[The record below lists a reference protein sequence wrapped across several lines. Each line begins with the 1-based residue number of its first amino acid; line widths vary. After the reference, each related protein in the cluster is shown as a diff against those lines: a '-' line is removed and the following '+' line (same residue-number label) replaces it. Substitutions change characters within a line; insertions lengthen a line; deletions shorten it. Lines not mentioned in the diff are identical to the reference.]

1 MINLVKFYITTPIY
15 YVNDKPHLG
24 HFYTTLVAD
33 VLARWHRLKGEEVF
47 FLTGT
52 DENSQK
58 SVKAA
63 EKMGK
68 DVKQYVDEMASLWKE
83 TWEKLNI
90 SFDDFIRTTEERHK
104 KAVYEFLRRVME
116 KGDIYKGKY
125 VGYYCVDCEA
135 FLTKSDLVDDKCPI
149 HKKEPI
155 ILEEENWFFAASKYK
170 QVLLDYIEK
179 NPDFIQ
185 PEARKNEVLNY
196 INTGFGDIS
205 ISRQTQKWGIPF
217 PNDPSQVVYVWFD
230 ALINYLSGIG
240 FGYDEE
246 KFNKFWPAD
255 VHLVGK
261 DIIKFHCAIWPAMLM
276 SAGIPLP
283 KRVYAHGFWTVK
295 GEKMSKSLGN
305 VIDPLELAKKYPL
318 DAIRYF
324 LIRQV
329 SFGEDGDFS
338 EEALIERLN
347 NELADELGN
356 LVNRILTLAERF
368 DGEIKGRPELE
379 RELRLKEIERY
390 MENFR
395 IDLALA
401 EIWNFVRACNRY
413 INEKEVWKLEG
424 EELAN
429 ALYNLIEGL
438 RILSILLYP
447 FLPETSEKIRKML
460 GIEEKMYLKDCKF
473 GEFKWNPKKGEI
485 LFKKAKLNS

>member
-1 MINLVKFYITTPIY
+1 MVVNLEKKFYVTTPIY

-24 HFYTTLVAD
+24 HFYTTLIAD
-33 VLARWHRLKGEEVF
+33 VLARWHRLKGEDVF

-58 SVKAA
+58 NVKAA
-63 EKMGK
+63 EKVGK
-68 DVKQYVDEMASLWKE
+68 DVKEYVDEMAEIWKNTWKE
-83 TWEKLNI
+83 LNI

-104 KAVYEFLRRVME
+104 KAVYEFFKRVFE

-135 FLTKSDLVDDKCPI
+135 FLTKSDLVDGKCPI

-155 ILEEENWFFAASKYK
+155 ILEEENYFFRASKYK
-170 QVLLDYIEK
+170 EALLKYIEDH
-179 NPDFIQ
+179 PDFIL
-185 PEARKNEVLNY
+185 PEKRKEEVINY
-196 INTGFGDIS
+196 IKTAFNDIS

-217 PNDPSQVVYVWFD
+217 PNDNSQVVYVWFD

-246 KFNKFWPAD
+246 KFKKFWPAN

-276 SAGIPLP
+276 SANLPLP
-283 KRVYAHGFWTVK
+283 KHVYAHGFWTVK

-305 VIDPLELAKKYPL
+305 VINPIELAKKYPL

-329 SFGEDGDFS
+329 PFGEDGDFS
-338 EEALIERLN
+338 EEALIERIN
-347 NELADELGN
+347 NELANDLGN
-356 LVNRILTLAERF
+356 LVNRVLSLAERF
-368 DGEIKGRPELE
+368 KGEIKGKPELDE
-379 RELRLKEIERY
+379 RLKLKEIDEY

-395 IDLALA
+395 VDLALN
-401 EIWNFVRACNRY
+401 EIWNFVKECNKY
-413 INEKEVWKLEG
+413 INEKEVWKLKG
-424 EELAN
+424 EELSN
-429 ALYNLIEGL
+429 ALYNLLESL
-438 RILSILLYP
+438 RIISILLYP
-447 FLPETSEKIRKML
+447 FLPETSEKIRKQL
-460 GIEEKMYLKDCKF
+460 GIEEKQTIEDCKF
-473 GEFKWNPKKGEI
+473 KEWRWKPKKGEI
-485 LFKKAKLNS
+485 LFKKIKA

>member
-1 MINLVKFYITTPIY
+1 M
-15 YVNDKPHLG
+15 
-24 HFYTTLVAD
+24 
-33 VLARWHRLKGEEVF
+33 E
-47 FLTGT
+47 
-52 DENSQK
+52 
-58 SVKAA
+58 
-63 EKMGK
+63 
-68 DVKQYVDEMASLWKE
+68 E
-83 TWEKLNI
+83 TWKKLNI

-104 KAVYEFLRRVME
+104 KAVYEFFRRVME

-135 FLTKSDLVDDKCPI
+135 FLTKSDLVDGKCPI

-155 ILEEENWFFAASKYK
+155 LLEEENWFFAASKYK
-170 QVLLDYIEK
+170 QALLDYIEK
-179 NPDFIQ
+179 HPDFIQ

-205 ISRQTQKWGIPF
+205 ISRQSQKWGIPF

-246 KFNKFWPAD
+246 KFKKFWPAD

-276 SAGIPLP
+276 SAGLPLP
-283 KRVYAHGFWTVK
+283 KHVYAHGFWTVK

-305 VIDPLELAKKYPL
+305 VVDPVKLTEKYPL

-329 SFGEDGDFS
+329 PFGEDGDFS
-338 EEALIERLN
+338 EEALVERLN

-356 LVNRILTLAERF
+356 LVNRVLTLAERF
-368 DGEIKGRPELE
+368 SGEIKGKPELE
-379 RELRLKEIERY
+379 KELRLEEIDKH

-395 IDLALA
+395 VDLALA
-401 EIWNFVRACNRY
+401 EIWNFV
-413 INEKEVWKLEG
+413 KL
-424 EELAN
+424 ATD
-429 ALYNLIEGL
+429 
-438 RILSILLYP
+438 
-447 FLPETSEKIRKML
+447 TSMKK
-460 GIEEKMYLKDCKF
+460 KF
-473 GEFKWNPKKGEI
+473 GN
-485 LFKKAKLNS
+485 